1 MSQAVPDT
9 RVARRAGIASFTGT
23 TIEWYD
29 FYIYSSASA
38 LVLNKVFFPTVD
50 PAAGTLAAFATFWV
64 GFLARPV
71 GGVLFGHLG
80 DRIGRKKTLITTLLL
95 MGGATTC
102 VGLLPTY
109 ATIGVAAPLLL
120 VVLRML
126 QGVAMGGE
134 WGGAVLIASE
144 HAPKG
149 RKILYG
155 AFAQQGS
162 PAGNVLATLSFLL
175 VAQLPDEAFSSWGWR
190 IPFLASA
197 LLVVVSLVIRLS
209 VEESPEMRRL
219 MESRTVAKLPI
230 RDVLRSSPLII
241 ALGVGACTIAVSA
254 TYFKSTFALSWAVSD
269 LGFQRSTF
277 LTVIL
282 VAGIAQLIFQP
293 LGAVLATRW
302 DLRRAVTVLL
312 VPELVLMPA
321 MFWLISTG
329 SLGLSMLGMA
339 VATLPHAMYYA
350 ALAGILARSFPAHVR
365 YTGISLC
372 YQLCT
377 TLFAGTAP
385 MLGQYLMN
393 VTGSIVS
400 VVFLAVAHVLLT
412 LFCVLAL
419 LRRAPSTEGEP
430 VAERP
435 VVARSA

>member
-109 ATIGVAAPLLL
+109 ATIGVAAPVLL

-149 RKILYG
+149 KKILYG

-175 VAQLPDEAFSSWGWR
+175 VAQLPDEAFSTWGWR

-230 RDVLRSSPLII
+230 RDVLRSSPLVI

-350 ALAGILARSFPAHVR
+350 ALAGILAQSFPANVR

-393 VTGSIVS
+393 ISGSIVS

>member
-1 MSQAVPDT
+1 MTTAAPST
-9 RVARRAGIASFTGT
+9 RIARKAGIASFTGT

-64 GFLARPV
+64 GFLARPI

-109 ATIGVAAPLLL
+109 ATIGFAAPLLL

-149 RKILYG
+149 KQILYG

-175 VAQLPDEAFSSWGWR
+175 VAQLPDEAFSTWGWR

-209 VEESPEMRRL
+209 VEESPEMQRL
-219 MESRTVAKLPI
+219 MRAKTVSRLPI
-230 RDVLRSSPLII
+230 REVLRTSPVII

-339 VATLPHAMYYA
+339 IATLPHAMYYA
-350 ALAGILARSFPAHVR
+350 ALAGILAQSFPAHVR

-400 VVFLAVAHVLLT
+400 VVLLAVGHVLLT
-412 LFCVLAL
+412 LLCVLGL
-419 LRRAPSTEGEP
+419 LRRTSAATEA
-430 VAERP
+430 AERTP
-435 VVARSA
+435 AAQPA